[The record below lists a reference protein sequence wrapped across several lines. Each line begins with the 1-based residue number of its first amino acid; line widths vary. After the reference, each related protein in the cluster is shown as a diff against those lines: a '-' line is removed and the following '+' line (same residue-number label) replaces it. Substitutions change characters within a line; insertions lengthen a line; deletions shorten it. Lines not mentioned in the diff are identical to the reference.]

1 MDNRNLE
8 YFRRILAKMMDDILR
23 KGDEETSILRKT
35 TADSPDFLDQAAMEA
50 DRSFRLR
57 MRDREKRLM
66 AKITEALE
74 RIDDGNYGVCE
85 ACGGEISLKRLK
97 ARPVATHCIRCK
109 NKMEA
114 TERAMGT

>member
-1 MDNRNLE
+1 MKNQDLE
-8 YFRRILAKMMDDILR
+8 YFRRILTQMMDDILK
-23 KGDEETSILRKT
+23 KGDEETSILRET

-66 AKITEALE
+66 LKITEALA
-74 RIDDGNYGVCE
+74 RIEEGTYGVCE
-85 ACGGEISLKRLK
+85 VCGGEISMKRLK
-97 ARPVATHCIRCK
+97 ARPVATQCIRCK

-114 TERAMGT
+114 VERAMGI